1 MSKRKWKPGW
11 VMAVIIL
18 VISAAAAGV
27 FFIYQQHP
35 MDYRMYSS
43 SAIQYEKGVVT
54 KVISEQTQLDET
66 TGLQL
71 GLQILEVEMRSGD
84 YQGQKVAIENNL
96 STTHNVPVSAGQSIV
111 VKVDQPEN
119 TSPYFTVYNY
129 DRTNGILIAAG
140 IFVALMVLVGK
151 FKGIRSVLGL
161 FFSLFFVVFLL
172 IPMIY
177 HGVSPVISALVTALT
192 VAAACMCLLNG
203 VSKKTLVSLLAIGI
217 GTLVSVGIYY
227 LLAWLLRISGFQLGE
242 AEELLLIAQN
252 TGLKIGDLLFA
263 GVLIASLGALM
274 DMTMSIA
281 SALFEIRELHP
292 EMPFMKV
299 FRSGMN
305 ISRDMIGTMCETLV
319 LAFVGTALPNLLV
332 LSSYG
337 VHFDQLLSSDYLA
350 VEILYAIT
358 GGISVVLCVPAT
370 VGLCALLFSGTR
382 KRAEKR
388 FLPKTKAK
396 GTNEKSIKN

>member
-1 MSKRKWKPGW
+1 
-11 VMAVIIL
+11 MAIIVL
-18 VISAAAAGV
+18 VISAVAVGV
-27 FFIYQQHP
+27 FCVYQQYP

-43 SAIQYEKGVVT
+43 AAIQYEKGTVTQVV
-54 KVISEQTQLDET
+54 SEQTEFDET

-71 GLQILEVEMRSGD
+71 GLQILEVEMKSGD

-96 STTHNVPVSAGQSIV
+96 STTHNVPASVGQSII

-129 DRTNGILIAAG
+129 DRTNGILITVG
-140 IFVALMVLVGK
+140 IFLILMVLVGK
-151 FKGIRSVLGL
+151 TKGIRSVLGL
-161 FFSLFFVVFLL
+161 FFSLFFILFLL
-172 IPMIY
+172 LPMIY
-177 HGVSPVISALVTALT
+177 HGISPVLSALITALV
-192 VAAACMCLLNG
+192 VAASCMCLLNG

-227 LLAWLLRISGFQLGE
+227 LFAWILRISGFQLGE

-252 TGLKIGDLLFA
+252 TGLKISDLLFA

-292 EMPFMKV
+292 DMPFWQV

-305 ISRDMIGTMCETLV
+305 IGKDMIGTMCETLV
-319 LAFVGTALPNLLV
+319 LAFVGTALPTLLV

-337 VHFDQLLSSDYLA
+337 VHFDQLLSSDYIA
-350 VEILYAIT
+350 IEILYAIT

-370 VGLCALLFSGTR
+370 VGLSALLFS
-382 KRAEKR
+382 KS
-388 FLPKTKAK
+388 KTL
-396 GTNEKSIKN
+396 KN